1 MKIGIV
7 KLYCSED
14 PFPPSPPPQAG
25 KSQISNISEVLWND
39 ALGEG
44 FDDVLPNSAL
54 EQEQVCLED
63 R

>member
-14 PFPPSPPPQAG
+14 PPPQAG
-25 KSQISNISEVLWND
+25 TSQISNISEVLRND

-54 EQEQVCLED
+54 
-63 R
+63 

>member
-14 PFPPSPPPQAG
+14 PFPPPQAG

-54 EQEQVCLED
+54 
-63 R
+63 

>member
-14 PFPPSPPPQAG
+14 PPPPQAG
-25 KSQISNISEVLWND
+25 TSQISNISEVLRND

-54 EQEQVCLED
+54 
-63 R
+63 

>member
-14 PFPPSPPPQAG
+14 PFPPPPPQAG
-25 KSQISNISEVLWND
+25 TSQISNISEVLRND

-54 EQEQVCLED
+54 
-63 R
+63 